1 MYNYILKMRE
11 IKHLSGELKELK
23 KNVKGMNFALNNSGE
38 EEEAVAID
46 EDKRHNTSYITY
58 LVNGEK

>member
-1 MYNYILKMRE
+1 MRE